1 MQAVSAPTGAIS
13 SREDALVL
21 LEKAAKYFRTYEP
34 HTPLAP
40 GLERLIGWGRMTVA
54 ELMGELLPDDQS
66 RAMYSQ
72 LTGVRLD
79 GSDSQR
85 YVAPPVTAQSS
96 PTEQPASAEPQAAEE
111 DTGWTGS
118 PEPTAEPSW

>member
-1 MQAVSAPTGAIS
+1 MQMVSVPTGAIT
-13 SREDALVL
+13 SREDALQL

-54 ELMGELLPDDQS
+54 ELMGELLPDDHS

-85 YVAPPVTAQSS
+85 YVAPPVTQST
-96 PTEQPASAEPQAAEE
+96 PAEQPAAGAESQPAQEDAGWAA
-111 DTGWTGS
+111 